1 MASIGVLAR
10 AGARCRAV
18 LPGGAVLLTV
28 VCGLF
33 LVASVAEG
41 RQRSCGTLH
50 GGHVVILRGP
60 VTCRK
65 ARRVLNYAA
74 THFSGNG
81 PASPAGWECF
91 RISGDPRFNGDE
103 CIAPP
108 GAESHPRDHIQ
119 LRYRL

>member
-1 MASIGVLAR
+1 MASIGVLAKPGTSWR
-10 AGARCRAV
+10 PAV
-18 LPGGAVLLTV
+18 PGGVVLLTV

-33 LVASVAEG
+33 APVSVAEG

-60 VTCRK
+60 VTCK
-65 ARRVLNYAA
+65 KTRRVLNYAA

-91 RISGDPRFNGDE
+91 RISGDPRYNGDE

>member
-1 MASIGVLAR
+1 MALIGVPR
-10 AGARCRAV
+10 EAGTKILVA
-18 LPGGAVLLTV
+18 LSGGAVLLTV

-33 LVASVAEG
+33 FITSVAEG

-65 ARRVLNYAA
+65 ARGVLNYAA

-91 RISGDPRFNGDE
+91 RISGDPRYNGDE
-103 CIAPP
+103 CIAPR
-108 GAESHPRDHIQ
+108 GAESDPRDHVQ